1 MKRKK
6 KMAKVKC
13 KKEKNKTERL
23 IEMLYCDYCILFVSF
38 CWKMNEW
45 MSKNPR
51 KCLLLEQQQTIEHF
65 YDRQAFEVWCEM
77 E

>member
-38 CWKMNEW
+38 CWKMNE
-45 MSKNPR
+45 
-51 KCLLLEQQQTIEHF
+51 
-65 YDRQAFEVWCEM
+65 
-77 E
+77 